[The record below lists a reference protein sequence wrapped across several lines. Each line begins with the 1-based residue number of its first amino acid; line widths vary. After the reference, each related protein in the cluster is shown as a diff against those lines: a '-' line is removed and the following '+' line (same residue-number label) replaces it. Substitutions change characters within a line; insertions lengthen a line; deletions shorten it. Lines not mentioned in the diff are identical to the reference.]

1 MLDTLGSSYYG
12 LTGAPVASDVDEILA
27 LIGIGV
33 IFLIVW
39 DWLTK

>member
-1 MLDTLGSSYYG
+1 MGE
-12 LTGAPVASDVDEILA
+12 VDEILA
-27 LIGIGV
+27 LLGIAV